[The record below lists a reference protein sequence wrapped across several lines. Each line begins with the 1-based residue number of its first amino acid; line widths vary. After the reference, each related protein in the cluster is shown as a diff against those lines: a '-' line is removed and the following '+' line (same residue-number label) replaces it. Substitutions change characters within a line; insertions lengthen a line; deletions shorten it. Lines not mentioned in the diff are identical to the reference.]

1 MGYRSE
7 IGLCLAA
14 PAQAQLDESLLR
26 LANEKGEAKV
36 TKMDLIQGLFQTA
49 ELRKDDASQA
59 IAYYWPSLK
68 WYFDYPE
75 VRFVETFLDELP
87 EEDYLFIRL
96 GESDDDTEI
105 KGAFWDNPFQMSTI
119 RAITFE

>member
-1 MGYRSE
+1 MGYLSE

-14 PAQAQLDESLLR
+14 PAQAKLDESLLN
-26 LANEKGEAKV
+26 LANEKGEGKGPE
-36 TKMDLIQGLFQTA
+36 MDLIQGLFQKA
-49 ELRKDDASQA
+49 ELRQDDESQA

-68 WYFDYPE
+68 WYFDYPD
-75 VRFVETFLDELP
+75 VNFVETFLEGLP

-96 GESDDDTEI
+96 GESDDDTET
-105 KGAFWDNPFQMSTI
+105 KGAFWDSPFQMSTI